1 MVEIR
6 NENDLKKLNHTNN
19 LIQAYITRYLQY
31 FLKEYECSDISEFG
45 TFFFLES
52 IEDCK
57 RHKEMGLSLPLDKA
71 TYEFTDRLS
80 IIGKNEKVELLH
92 SCFVLTNDYAISVF
106 AEPETLT
113 AEIINNLLEDINR
126 NGYNCIGKPEPL
138 KGDKSGYW
146 SVRIDEKNR
155 LIFKIDN
162 EIVEIMQCGTH
173 YGDK

>member
-6 NENDLKKLNHTNN
+6 NENDLAKLNHTNG

-31 FLKEYECSDISEFG
+31 FLKEYECSNISEFG
-45 TFFFLES
+45 AFFFLES

-92 SCFVLTNDYAISVF
+92 SCFVLTNDYAVSLF

-113 AEIINNLLEDINR
+113 AEITNNLLEDSTERIIN
-126 NGYNCIGKPEPL
+126 
-138 KGDKSGYW
+138 
-146 SVRIDEKNR
+146 IDSE
-155 LIFKIDN
+155 
-162 EIVEIMQCGTH
+162 EI
-173 YGDK
+173 

>member
-6 NENDLKKLNHTNN
+6 NENDLAKLNHTKG

-45 TFFFLES
+45 AFFFLES

-57 RHKEMGLSLPLDKA
+57 RHKEMGLSLPLEKA

-80 IIGKNEKVELLH
+80 IIGKNEKVEVLH

-106 AEPETLT
+106 SEPETLT
-113 AEIINNLLEDINR
+113 TEIINNLLEDSTERTIN
-126 NGYNCIGKPEPL
+126 IE
-138 KGDKSGYW
+138 S
-146 SVRIDEKNR
+146 E
-155 LIFKIDN
+155 
-162 EIVEIMQCGTH
+162 EI
-173 YGDK
+173 